1 MAYLWQDPTQ
11 THQVFGRR
19 RQHVGRSS
27 RDHQLHVPHR
37 RWCSVLVF
45 EETGDRFPLDNGER
59 VRRSHARDEGS
70 HMAPESASG
79 GLPALRR
86 CDDTLLG
93 QPISHRARARPPV
106 SRTYQ
111 AYRCMLSLYSLGG
124 RKRHTAS
131 GLLSHCR
138 HGRGRANKSTPFAE
152 GKALRRVPQTPRGL
166 KGSVVMWVCPEQTR
180 VQDVLTVS
188 NDSYIR
194 FSDLRCY
201 AFVRA
206 FRCICTGSFP
216 FILEQFTYIKPL
228 LFLL

>member
-1 MAYLWQDPTQ
+1 MAYLWRDPTR
-11 THQVFGRR
+11 THRVFGRR

-27 RDHQLHVPHR
+27 RDHRLRVPHR
-37 RWCSVLVF
+37 QQCSVLDF
-45 EETGDRFPLDNGER
+45 EETGDCFPLDNRER
-59 VRRSHARDEGS
+59 VRHSHERDEGS
-70 HMAPESASG
+70 HMALESASG

-93 QPISHRARARPPV
+93 QPIGHCAHARPPV

-111 AYRCMLSLYSLGG
+111 AYRCTLSLYSLGG

-138 HGRGRANKSTPFAE
+138 HGRRCANKSTPFAK
-152 GKALRRVPQTPRGL
+152 GKALRRVPRTPRGL
-166 KGSVVMWVCPEQTR
+166 KGSVVMWVCPEQTHVR
-180 VQDVLTVS
+180 DVLAVS

-194 FSDLRCY
+194 FSDLCCY
-201 AFVRA
+201 TFVWA

-228 LFLL
+228 LFVL